1 MYEIKGLSYRYQDES
16 VFPTFDVTIA
26 AGEYLALMGE
36 NGSGKSTF
44 LNLLA
49 GFLTP
54 ATGTITF
61 KEQELVTWQASAV
74 QKKKFYSHLGI
85 LFQETDSQLFNSTV
99 YDEIAFGPRQLQ
111 LSPTEVQQRVADCL
125 ALLNLEPL
133 QKRVP
138 YQLSGGEKKKV
149 AFASI
154 LAMNPEVYLLDEP
167 FNGLTKETEKL
178 FKQILK
184 QLQGL
189 GKTIILS
196 SHDYVSIEKEADGV
210 LLFTDPI
217 TKYTPTEIAEDHSLY
232 QRLINY

>member
-1 MYEIKGLSYRYQDES
+1 MYQIKALTYRYQTE
-16 VFPTFDVTIA
+16 VFPAFDLTIEP
-26 AGEYLALMGE
+26 GEYLALMGE

-49 GFLTP
+49 GFLMP
-54 ATGTITF
+54 ATGEIWFEGKNLTG
-61 KEQELVTWQASAV
+61 WQANTV

-111 LSPTEVQQRVADCL
+111 LAPAEVEQRVNDCL
-125 ALLNLEPL
+125 ALLKLEPL
-133 QKRVP
+133 KKRVP

-154 LAMNPEVYLLDEP
+154 LAMNPAVYLLDEP

-184 QLQGL
+184 QLQQL

-196 SHDYVSIEKEADGV
+196 SHDYVSIAHEADAV

-217 TKYTPTEIAEDHSLY
+217 KKYSTEEITADPTLY
-232 QRLINY
+232 QQLINY